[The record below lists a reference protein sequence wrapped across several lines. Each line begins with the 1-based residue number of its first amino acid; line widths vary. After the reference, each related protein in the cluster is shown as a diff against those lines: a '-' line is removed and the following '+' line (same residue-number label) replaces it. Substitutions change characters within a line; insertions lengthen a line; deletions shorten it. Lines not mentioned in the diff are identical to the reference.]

1 MSFVAAELISEA
13 TRMTKWTWLCVV
25 VVIVLSAVSC
35 GGGGKPITQDELVR
49 RSQEIVDAV
58 ALGDRQPFEK
68 YFAPDSMIVDEK
80 GRGMDKK
87 AFVADQAPLPPG
99 YTGSIKVINPQS
111 RILGDTAIL
120 SYDLDETETIFGQEN
135 KARYHETDIWMR
147 RNGEWQIVAE
157 QVLRYYEDPA
167 PGKADVKKYP
177 DYVGTYELS
186 PGTTLVVSADGG
198 GLFSQ
203 RTGRTKDQL
212 VPEAADIFFRKGV
225 EGRRL
230 FRRDQKGKVDA
241 LIDRRNNEDLIWKKI
256 N

>member
-1 MSFVAAELISEA
+1 MTFVAAELISEA

-25 VVIVLSAVSC
+25 EAIVFGAASC
-35 GGGGKPITQDELVR
+35 AGGGKPITQDELVR

-68 YFAPDSMIVDEK
+68 YFAPDSMIFDEK

-87 AFVADQAPLPPG
+87 AFVADQSPLPPG

-135 KARYHETDIWMR
+135 KARYHETDTWMR

-177 DYVGTYELS
+177 EYVGTYELA

-198 GLFSQ
+198 DLFSQ
-203 RTGRTKDQL
+203 RTGRSKDQL
-212 VPEAADIFFRKGV
+212 IPEAADIFFRKGV

-230 FRRDQKGKVDA
+230 FRRNEKGKVDA